1 MKAERLHELADAYG
15 ADLRRWPASERAFAE
30 SLLAADPSLK
40 AVLDEAATLDA
51 LLNAASAPVP
61 SAALTARILAAAP
74 KRKAHG
80 RLGRAVWYLGAGWAA
95 AASCPPF
102 TRLRCLRSVFIR
114 AIGAP
119 EASSAAFTACFS
131 ASVTPSAGATSSA
144 EAPPEIRASTKSP
157 SPKPARRSSM
167 RRVAVSPARSGTG
180 CAASTISIPRQGRA

>member
-51 LLNAASAPVP
+51 LLKAAPTPVP

-74 KRKAHG
+74 KRKARS

-95 AASCPPF
+95 AACAGVVAGVGLTTHLSADA
-102 TRLRCLRSVFIR
+102 R
-114 AIGAP
+114 ADAVLYQ
-119 EASSAAFTACFS
+119 SSL
-131 ASVTPSAGATSSA
+131 
-144 EAPPEIRASTKSP
+144 
-157 SPKPARRSSM
+157 
-167 RRVAVSPARSGTG
+167 TG
-180 CAASTISIPRQGRA
+180 VDDTEVLG